1 MIEFIEQLPTEL
13 LCTHM
18 ISYLE
23 LRDLVK
29 LESATSKHSS
39 NQLVILFLPRC
50 SPIDYSSIRGNC
62 KLKSWLVDKKVR
74 IESWPLS
81 LPEDIV
87 CSENYTSVNSF
98 DLYISGM
105 SSSNI
110 IKHLQ
115 SISIGTRI
123 RTLRPNLRMTVDLM
137 EQLVSY
143 MPNVRKLVCHY
154 TGTDSKVESYNWLT
168 NKILSTW
175 KLEEFFMSH
184 VSSVT
189 ITRMTPYLQDV
200 TVMDLS
206 ASVMDDAAVT
216 AIAQHCPKLKT
227 LKLWKGTYTV
237 SSIIELSEQALPLEW
252 LNLPYIPTIPDA
264 DTARRCGPALSR
276 IRNSFTSEIT
286 KHNNIDTAIHCTPYL
301 TGIQYL
307 TLDSSDDPGLL
318 PLLAQHCHSIE
329 CIHLD
334 SYDLSLPDVL
344 ALCQANAS
352 LEYIQS
358 SVHLPPLTDDMLLAL
373 EQSCPR
379 LKFNGLS
386 YEAS

>member
-1 MIEFIEQLPTEL
+1 
-13 LCTHM
+13 
-18 ISYLE
+18 
-23 LRDLVK
+23 
-29 LESATSKHSS
+29 
-39 NQLVILFLPRC
+39 
-50 SPIDYSSIRGNC
+50 
-62 KLKSWLVDKKVR
+62 
-74 IESWPLS
+74 
-81 LPEDIV
+81 
-87 CSENYTSVNSF
+87 
-98 DLYISGM
+98 
-105 SSSNI
+105 
-110 IKHLQ
+110 
-115 SISIGTRI
+115 
-123 RTLRPNLRMTVDLM
+123 
-137 EQLVSY
+137 
-143 MPNVRKLVCHY
+143 
-154 TGTDSKVESYNWLT
+154 
-168 NKILSTW
+168 
-175 KLEEFFMSH
+175 
-184 VSSVT
+184 
-189 ITRMTPYLQDV
+189 MTPYLQDV

-216 AIAQHCPKLKT
+216 AIAHHCPKLKT

-358 SVHLPPLTDDMLLAL
+358 RVHLPPLTDDMLLAL
-373 EQSCPR
+373 VQSCPR
-379 LKFNGLS
+379 LENIAFTCAITDIGLLALS
-386 YEAS
+386 EHCPQLLEFRITESAQVTETAVLQLLQRCRKLKQLYVPKLSLSAEAAAEVKRTHRIAITRY